1 MAAGHTGDIEE
12 RPSPE
17 SAEWRAGGRT
27 VFFSALAYGSGPL
40 LFLTSASVFMRPTME
55 ATGWSSS
62 EVLLSPLVALLFTFL
77 GPLVGRFVDRRGV
90 RRAIMIGIIPYI
102 ALAILFAILPANRI
116 TFYLLAVGIGIFGAF
131 GYQIPYSRAV
141 ANWFDKG
148 AGKAFGF
155 VGMGGAAMPLVGI
168 PLVTLAIY
176 QAGWQAGYLVLAA
189 FALLMALPS
198 AFFGVHEKPAGASPT
213 DPAKAEAH
221 QASDRYDQPGSATV
235 RDIFG
240 GVRFWIFALHIFFV
254 GGAASG
260 FLSNMQPIL
269 LDGGLDLAVAT
280 TVTTLFTAGIICGRL
295 GAGILMDLVDRYWVA
310 IPIFLVSICGALA
323 LANIGTLPV
332 IIVAL
337 AALLTA
343 AGQGAEG
350 DIGAYFILKEY
361 GRDHFGTLYATAGI
375 FGGAGG
381 LVAPFLFTHI
391 RDVTG
396 SYTAAAY
403 LGAALYGA
411 GALAILLF
419 GVLGRLQAGRTNS
432 LPVQSRSDD

>member
-1 MAAGHTGDIEE
+1 MGPAGDIEAASG
-12 RPSPE
+12 RE
-17 SAEWRAGGRT
+17 SAEWKAGGRT

-55 ATGWSSS
+55 ATGWNSS
-62 EVLLSPLVALLFTFL
+62 EVLLSPLVALLFTLF
-77 GPLVGRFVDRRGV
+77 GPFVGRFVDRRGV

-102 ALAILFAILPANRI
+102 GLAVLFALLPANRI
-116 TFYLLAVGIGIFGAF
+116 TFYLLAAAIGIFGAF

-155 VGMGGAAMPLVGI
+155 VGMGGAAMPLLGI

-189 FALLMALPS
+189 VALLMALPS
-198 AFFGVHEKPAGASPT
+198 AFFGVHERPDDAVSTQQAAASEPAPVGLGQPEG
-213 DPAKAEAH
+213 KA
-221 QASDRYDQPGSATV
+221 V
-235 RDIFG
+235 RDIFRG
-240 GVRFWIFALHIFFV
+240 ARFWIFALHIFFV

-269 LDGGLDLAVAT
+269 LDGGLDVAVAT

-295 GAGILMDLVDRYWVA
+295 GAGILMDLIDRYWVA

-323 LANIGTLPV
+323 LANIGVLPV
-332 IIVAL
+332 VIVAL

-361 GRDHFGTLYATAGI
+361 GREHFGTLYATAGI

-381 LVAPFLFTHI
+381 LIAPFLFTHI

-411 GALAILLF
+411 GALAIIIF
-419 GVLGRLQAGRTNS
+419 GMLGRAER
-432 LPVQSRSDD
+432 

>member
-1 MAAGHTGDIEE
+1 
-12 RPSPE
+12 
-17 SAEWRAGGRT
+17 
-27 VFFSALAYGSGPL
+27 
-40 LFLTSASVFMRPTME
+40 
-55 ATGWSSS
+55 
-62 EVLLSPLVALLFTFL
+62 
-77 GPLVGRFVDRRGV
+77 VGRFVDRRGV
-90 RRAIMIGIIPYI
+90 RRAIFIGIIPYI
-102 ALAILFAILPANRI
+102 GLATLFAILPADRI
-116 TFYLLAVGIGIFGAF
+116 TFYLLAAAIGIFGAF

-141 ANWFDKG
+141 AYWFDKG
-148 AGKAFGF
+148 AGKAFGI
-155 VGMGGAAMPLVGI
+155 VGMGGAAMPLIGI

-198 AFFGVHEKPAGASPT
+198 AFFGVHERHDGDQAIEAEKVVDKLVPDGSGSPGA
-213 DPAKAEAH
+213 E
-221 QASDRYDQPGSATV
+221 GV
-235 RDIFG
+235 REILRG
-240 GVRFWIFALHIFFV
+240 MRFWIFALHIFFV

-269 LDGGLDLAVAT
+269 LDGGLDVAVAT

-295 GAGILMDLVDRYWVA
+295 GAGILMDLIDRYWVA

-323 LANIGTLPV
+323 LANIGVLPV
-332 IIVAL
+332 AIVAA

-361 GRDHFGTLYATAGI
+361 GREHFGTLYATAGI

-381 LVAPFLFTHI
+381 LVVPFLFTYI
-391 RDVTG
+391 RDVSG

-411 GALAILLF
+411 GALAIILF
-419 GVLGRLQAGRTNS
+419 GVLGRGEPRRKNLGHTAA
-432 LPVQSRSDD
+432 